1 MSTLNTL
8 KLVSAVKPQQMPDVM
23 KRRYKLSN
31 KLWEQIQLARA
42 QFLNEP
48 FNITKMK
55 TVKNV
60 DTGAKETIAMN
71 KRIRPWWFNSEA
83 GSLCLTIKYGTKV
96 IELAKGKP
104 SIEVTNKDELISTLE
119 LVKRAVE
126 AGELDQQ
133 IDQASGALRSNFK
146 K

>member
-8 KLVSAVKPQQMPDVM
+8 KLVTAVKPQQMPDVV
-23 KRRYKLSN
+23 KRRYKLGN
-31 KLWEQIQLARA
+31 KLWEQIQLARS

-48 FNITKMK
+48 FKITKMK
-55 TVKNV
+55 TVKNI
-60 DTGAKETIAMN
+60 DTGLNETIAVT
-71 KRIRPWWFNSEA
+71 KRIRPWWFNSST
-83 GSLCLTIKYGTKV
+83 GSLCVTIKYGTKV

-104 SIEVTNKDELISTLE
+104 SIELPNQEELISTLE
-119 LVKRAVE
+119 LVKKAVE

>member
-1 MSTLNTL
+1 MSTLGQL
-8 KLVSAVKPQQMPDVM
+8 KLVTAVKPQQMPEVV
-23 KRRYKLSN
+23 KRRYKLGN
-31 KLWEQIQLARA
+31 KLWEQIQLARS

-48 FNITKMK
+48 FSLTKMK
-55 TVKNV
+55 TVKNTA
-60 DTGAKETIAMN
+60 TGISETIAVN
-71 KRIRPWWFNSEA
+71 KRIRPWWFNSDT
-83 GSLCLTIKYGTKV
+83 GSLCFSIKYGTKT

-104 SIEVTNKDELISTLE
+104 SIEVTTKEELISTLE
-119 LVKRAVE
+119 LVKLAVE

>member
-8 KLVSAVKPQQMPDVM
+8 KLVNQVKPQHVPDVV

-31 KLWEQIQLARA
+31 KLWEQIQLARS

-48 FNITKMK
+48 FAVTKMK

-60 DTGAKETIAMN
+60 DTGTSETIAVN
-71 KRIRPWWFNSEA
+71 KRIRPWWFNSET
-83 GSLCLTIKYGTKV
+83 GSMCVTIKYGTKV

-104 SIEVTNKDELISTLE
+104 SIEVSDKDQLISTLE
-119 LVKRAVE
+119 LVKKAVE

>member
-8 KLVSAVKPQQMPDVM
+8 KLVTAVKPQQMPDVV
-23 KRRYKLSN
+23 KRRYKLGN
-31 KLWEQIQLARA
+31 KLWEQIQLARS

-48 FNITKMK
+48 LNITKMK
-55 TVKNV
+55 TVKNI
-60 DTGAKETIAMN
+60 DTGLSETIAVN
-71 KRIRPWWFNSEA
+71 KRIRPWWFNSST
-83 GSLCLTIKYGTKV
+83 GSLCVTIKYGTKV

-104 SIEVTNKDELISTLE
+104 SIELPNQEELISTLE
-119 LVKRAVE
+119 LVKKAVE

>member
-8 KLVSAVKPQQMPDVM
+8 KLVNQVKPQHVPDVV

-31 KLWEQIQLARA
+31 KLWEQIQLARS

-48 FNITKMK
+48 FAVTKMK

-60 DTGAKETIAMN
+60 DTGTSETISVN
-71 KRIRPWWFNSEA
+71 KRIRPWWFNSDT
-83 GSLCLTIKYGTKV
+83 GSMCVTIKYGTKV

-104 SIEVTNKDELISTLE
+104 SIEVSGKDQLISTLE
-119 LVKRAVE
+119 LVKKAVE
-126 AGELDQQ
+126 AGELDQ
-133 IDQASGALRSNFK
+133 QASGALRSNFK

>member
-8 KLVSAVKPQQMPDVM
+8 KLVTAVKPQQMPDVV
-23 KRRYKLSN
+23 KRRYKLCN
-31 KLWEQIQLARA
+31 KLWEQIQLAKS
-42 QFLNEP
+42 QFNNEP
-48 FNITKMK
+48 LNITKMK

-60 DTGAKETIAMN
+60 DTGTSETIAVN
-71 KRIRPWWFNSEA
+71 KRIRPWWFNSET
-83 GSLCLTIKYGTKV
+83 GSLYVTIKYGTKV

-104 SIEVTNKDELISTLE
+104 SIEVTDKDQLISTLE
-119 LVKRAVE
+119 LVKKAVE

-133 IDQASGALRSNFK
+133 IDQASGALRSTFK

>member
-8 KLVSAVKPQQMPDVM
+8 KLVNQVKPQHVPDVV

-31 KLWEQIQLARA
+31 KLWEQIQLARS
-42 QFLNEP
+42 QLLNEP
-48 FNITKMK
+48 FAVTKMK

-60 DTGAKETIAMN
+60 DTGTSETIAVN
-71 KRIRPWWFNSEA
+71 KKIRPWWFNSEG
-83 GSLCLTIKYGTKV
+83 GSLCVMIKYGTKV
-96 IELAKGKP
+96 IEIAKGKP
-104 SIEVTNKDELISTLE
+104 SIEVTTQEKLISTLE
-119 LVKRAVE
+119 LVKKAVE

>member
-8 KLVSAVKPQQMPDVM
+8 KLVTAVKPQQMPDAV
-23 KRRYKLSN
+23 KRRYKLGN
-31 KLWEQIQLARA
+31 KLWEQIQLARS

-55 TVKNV
+55 TVKNI
-60 DTGAKETIAMN
+60 DTGASETVSVN
-71 KRIRPWWFNSEA
+71 KRIRPWWFNSDT
-83 GSLCLTIKYGTKV
+83 GSLCFSIKYGTKT

-104 SIEVTNKDELISTLE
+104 SIEVTDKDQLISTLE
-119 LVKRAVE
+119 LVKKAVE

>member
-8 KLVSAVKPQQMPDVM
+8 KLVSAVKPQQMPDVV

-31 KLWEQIQLARA
+31 KLWEQIQLARS

-48 FNITKMK
+48 LNITKMK

-60 DTGAKETIAMN
+60 GTGAKETIAVS

-83 GSLCLTIKYGTKV
+83 GSLCVTIKYGTKV

-104 SIEVTNKDELISTLE
+104 SIELANKDELISTLE
-119 LVKRAVE
+119 LVKKAVE

>member
-8 KLVSAVKPQQMPDVM
+8 KLVSAVKPQEMPDVV
-23 KRRYKLSN
+23 KRRYKLIN
-31 KLWEQIQLARA
+31 KLWEQIQLAKS
-42 QFLNEP
+42 QFNNEP

-55 TVKNV
+55 TVKNI
-60 DTGAKETIAMN
+60 DTGAKETIAVS

-83 GSLCLTIKYGTKV
+83 GSLCVTIKYGTKV

-104 SIEVTNKDELISTLE
+104 SIELSNKDELISTLE
-119 LVKRAVE
+119 LVKKAVE

-133 IDQASGALRSNFK
+133 IDQASGALRSNFEK
-146 K
+146 

>member
-1 MSTLNTL
+1 MSTLNSL
-8 KLVSAVKPQQMPDVM
+8 KLVTAVKPQQMPDVV

-31 KLWEQIQLARA
+31 KLWEQIQLAKS
-42 QFLNEP
+42 QINNEP
-48 FNITKMK
+48 FSITKMK
-55 TVKNV
+55 TVKNI
-60 DTGAKETIAMN
+60 DTGTSETIAVN

-83 GSLCLTIKYGTKV
+83 GALCITIKYGAKV

-104 SIEVTNKDELISTLE
+104 SIELANKDQLISTLE
-119 LVKRAVE
+119 LVKKAVE
-126 AGELDQQ
+126 AGELDHQ

>member
-8 KLVSAVKPQQMPDVM
+8 KLVNQVKPQHLPDVI

-31 KLWEQIQLARA
+31 KLWEQIQLARS

-48 FNITKMK
+48 FAVTKMK
-55 TVKNV
+55 TVKNI
-60 DTGAKETIAMN
+60 DTGTSETISVN
-71 KRIRPWWFNSEA
+71 KRIRPWWFNSDTGA
-83 GSLCLTIKYGTKV
+83 MCVTIKYGTKV

-104 SIEVTNKDELISTLE
+104 SIEVTDKDQLISTLE
-119 LVKRAVE
+119 LVKKAVE

>member
-8 KLVSAVKPQQMPDVM
+8 KLVTAVKPQQMPDVV
-23 KRRYKLSN
+23 KRRYKLGN
-31 KLWEQIQLARA
+31 NLWEQIQLARS

-48 FNITKMK
+48 FHLTKMK
-55 TVKNV
+55 TVKNI
-60 DTGAKETIAMN
+60 DTGLSETIAVN
-71 KRIRPWWFNSEA
+71 KRIRPWWFNSST
-83 GSLCLTIKYGTKV
+83 GSLCVTIKYGTKV

-104 SIEVTNKDELISTLE
+104 SIELPNQEELISTLE
-119 LVKRAVE
+119 LVKKAVE

>member
-8 KLVSAVKPQQMPDVM
+8 KLVTTVKPQHMPDVV

-55 TVKNV
+55 TVKNI
-60 DTGAKETIAMN
+60 DTGLSETIAVN
-71 KRIRPWWFNSEA
+71 KRIRPWWFNSDT
-83 GSLCLTIKYGTKV
+83 GSLCVTIKYGTKV

-104 SIEVTNKDELISTLE
+104 SIELPNQEELISTLE
-119 LVKRAVE
+119 LVKKAVE

-133 IDQASGALRSNFK
+133 IDQACGALRSNFK

>member
-8 KLVSAVKPQQMPDVM
+8 KLVTAVKPQQMPDVV
-23 KRRYKLSN
+23 KRRYKLGN
-31 KLWEQIQLARA
+31 KLWEQIQLARS
-42 QFLNEP
+42 QFLDEP
-48 FNITKMK
+48 FSITKMK
-55 TVKNV
+55 TVKNI
-60 DTGAKETIAMN
+60 DTGASEIISVN
-71 KRIRPWWFNSEA
+71 KRIRPWWFNSDT
-83 GSLCLTIKYGTKV
+83 GSLCFSIKYGTKT

-104 SIEVTNKDELISTLE
+104 SIEVTTKEELISTLE
-119 LVKRAVE
+119 LVKKAVE

>member
-8 KLVSAVKPQQMPDVM
+8 KLVTAVKPQHMPEVV
-23 KRRYKLSN
+23 KRRYKLGN
-31 KLWEQIQLARA
+31 KLWEQIQLARS

-48 FNITKMK
+48 FSLTKMK
-55 TVKNV
+55 TVKNTA
-60 DTGAKETIAMN
+60 TGISETIAVN
-71 KRIRPWWFNSEA
+71 KRIRPWWFNSDT
-83 GSLCLTIKYGTKV
+83 GTLCFSIKYGTKT

-104 SIEVTNKDELISTLE
+104 SIEVTTKEELISTLE
-119 LVKRAVE
+119 LVKLAVE

>member
-1 MSTLNTL
+1 MSTLGTL
-8 KLVSAVKPQQMPDVM
+8 KLTTETKPQQIAPVQQ
-23 KRRYKLSN
+23 RRNKLSHR
-31 KLWEQIQLARA
+31 LWEQIQLARA

-48 FNITKMK
+48 FNITRIK

-60 DTGAKETIAMN
+60 DTGFNETIAVN
-71 KRIRPWWFNSEA
+71 KKIRPWWFNSDS
-83 GSLCLTIKYGTKV
+83 GSLCVTIKYGTKV

-104 SIEVTNKDELISTLE
+104 SIELTNKDELISTLE
-119 LVKRAVE
+119 LVKKAVE

>member
-8 KLVSAVKPQQMPDVM
+8 KLVSAVKPQQMPDVV

-31 KLWEQIQLARA
+31 KLWEQIQLARS
-42 QFLNEP
+42 QFNNEP

-55 TVKNV
+55 TVKNI
-60 DTGAKETIAMN
+60 DTGAKETIAVN

-83 GSLCLTIKYGTKV
+83 GSLCVTIKYGTKI

-104 SIEVTNKDELISTLE
+104 SIELANKDELISTLE
-119 LVKRAVE
+119 LVKKAVE

>member
-8 KLVSAVKPQQMPDVM
+8 KLVTAVKPQQMPEVV
-23 KRRYKLSN
+23 KRRYKLGN
-31 KLWEQIQLARA
+31 KLWEQIQLARS

-48 FNITKMK
+48 FSLTKMK
-55 TVKNV
+55 TVKNI
-60 DTGAKETIAMN
+60 DTGISETIAVN
-71 KRIRPWWFNSEA
+71 KRIRPWWFNSDT
-83 GSLCLTIKYGTKV
+83 GSLCFSIKYGTKT

-104 SIEVTNKDELISTLE
+104 SIEVTTKEELISTLE
-119 LVKRAVE
+119 LVKLAVE

>member
-8 KLVSAVKPQQMPDVM
+8 KLVTVVKPQQMPDVV
-23 KRRYKLSN
+23 KRRYKLGN
-31 KLWEQIQLARA
+31 KLWEQIQLARS

-48 FNITKMK
+48 FSITKMK
-55 TVKNV
+55 TVKNI
-60 DTGAKETIAMN
+60 DTGTSETVAVN
-71 KRIRPWWFNSEA
+71 KRIRPWWFNSDT
-83 GSLCLTIKYGTKV
+83 GSLCVTIKYGTKV

-104 SIEVTNKDELISTLE
+104 SIELTNKDQLISTLE
-119 LVKRAVE
+119 LVKKAVE

>member
-8 KLVSAVKPQQMPDVM
+8 KLVTAVKPQQMPDVV
-23 KRRYKLSN
+23 KRRHKLGN
-31 KLWEQIQLARA
+31 KLWEQIQLARS

-48 FNITKMK
+48 FSITKMK
-55 TVKNV
+55 TVKNI
-60 DTGAKETIAMN
+60 DTGTSETVAVN
-71 KRIRPWWFNSEA
+71 KRIRPWWFNSDT
-83 GSLCLTIKYGTKV
+83 GSLCVTIKYGTKI

-104 SIEVTNKDELISTLE
+104 SIEVADKDQLISTLE
-119 LVKRAVE
+119 LVKKAVE
-126 AGELDQQ
+126 AGELDEQ

>member
-8 KLVSAVKPQQMPDVM
+8 KLVTAFKPQKMPDVM
-23 KRRYKLSN
+23 KRRYKLSS
-31 KLWEQIQLARA
+31 KIWEQIQLAKS
-42 QFLNEP
+42 QLNNEP
-48 FNITKMK
+48 LNITKMK
-55 TVKNV
+55 TVKNI
-60 DTGAKETIAMN
+60 DTGAKETIAVN

-83 GSLCLTIKYGTKV
+83 GSLCVTIKYGTKV

-104 SIEVTNKDELISTLE
+104 SIEVTDKEELISTLE

-133 IDQASGALRSNFK
+133 IDQASSALRSNFK

>member
-8 KLVSAVKPQQMPDVM
+8 KLVTAVKPQHMPDVV

-60 DTGAKETIAMN
+60 DTGTSETIAVN
-71 KRIRPWWFNSEA
+71 KKIRPWWFNSEA
-83 GSLCLTIKYGTKV
+83 GSLCVTIKYGTKV

-104 SIEVTNKDELISTLE
+104 SIELSNKDELISTLE
-119 LVKRAVE
+119 LVKKAVE

>member
-8 KLVSAVKPQQMPDVM
+8 KLVTAVKPQQMPDVV

-31 KLWEQIQLARA
+31 KLWEQIRLARA
-42 QFLNEP
+42 QLLNEP

-55 TVKNV
+55 TVKNI
-60 DTGAKETIAMN
+60 DTGTSETIAVN
-71 KRIRPWWFNSEA
+71 KKIRPWWFNSEA
-83 GSLCLTIKYGTKV
+83 GSLCVTIKYGTKV

-104 SIEVTNKDELISTLE
+104 SIELTNKDELISTLE
-119 LVKRAVE
+119 LVKKAVE

>member
-1 MSTLNTL
+1 MSTLDTL
-8 KLVSAVKPQQMPDVM
+8 KLVTAVKPQQMPDVM
-23 KRRYKLSN
+23 KRRYKLGN
-31 KLWEQIQLARA
+31 KLWEQIQLARS

-48 FNITKMK
+48 FSITKMK
-55 TVKNV
+55 TVKNI
-60 DTGAKETIAMN
+60 DTGTSETVAVN
-71 KRIRPWWFNSEA
+71 KRIRPWWFNSDS
-83 GSLCLTIKYGTKV
+83 GSLCVTIKYGTKV

-104 SIEVTNKDELISTLE
+104 SIEVTGKDELISTLE
-119 LVKRAVE
+119 LVKKAVE

>member
-8 KLVSAVKPQQMPDVM
+8 KLVSAVKPQQMPDVV

-31 KLWEQIQLARA
+31 KLWEQIQLAKS
-42 QFLNEP
+42 QFNNEP

-60 DTGAKETIAMN
+60 DTGAKETIAVN

-83 GSLCLTIKYGTKV
+83 GSLCVTIKYGTKV
-96 IELAKGKP
+96 IELAKCKP
-104 SIEVTNKDELISTLE
+104 SIELANKDELISTLE
-119 LVKRAVE
+119 LVKKAVE

>member
-8 KLVSAVKPQQMPDVM
+8 KLVNQVKPQHLPDVV

-31 KLWEQIQLARA
+31 KLWEQIQLARS

-48 FNITKMK
+48 FAVTKMK
-55 TVKNV
+55 TVKNL
-60 DTGAKETIAMN
+60 DTGTSETIAVN
-71 KRIRPWWFNSEA
+71 KRIRPWWFNSDT
-83 GSLCLTIKYGTKV
+83 GSMCVTIKYGTKV

-104 SIEVTNKDELISTLE
+104 SIEVADKDQLISTLE
-119 LVKRAVE
+119 LVKKAVE
-126 AGELDQQ
+126 AGDLDQQ

>member
-8 KLVSAVKPQQMPDVM
+8 KLVSAVKPQQMPDVV

-31 KLWEQIQLARA
+31 KLWEQIQLAKS
-42 QFLNEP
+42 QFNNEP
-48 FNITKMK
+48 FNITKMRN
-55 TVKNV
+55 VKNV
-60 DTGAKETIAMN
+60 DTGARETIAVN

-83 GSLCLTIKYGTKV
+83 GSLCVTIKYGTKV

-104 SIEVTNKDELISTLE
+104 SIELSNKDELISTLE
-119 LVKRAVE
+119 LVKKAVE

-133 IDQASGALRSNFK
+133 IDQASGALRSNFEK
-146 K
+146 

>member
-8 KLVSAVKPQQMPDVM
+8 KLVTAVKPQQMPDVV

-31 KLWEQIQLARA
+31 KLWEQIQLARS
-42 QFLNEP
+42 QFLNES

-55 TVKNV
+55 TVKNI
-60 DTGAKETIAMN
+60 DTGTSETIAVN
-71 KRIRPWWFNSEA
+71 KRIRPWWFNSDS
-83 GSLCLTIKYGTKV
+83 GSLCVTIKYGTKV

-104 SIEVTNKDELISTLE
+104 SIEVANKDQLISTLE
-119 LVKRAVE
+119 LVKKAVE